1 MTEKKSH
8 IPEPDIKDSVDQVKI
23 KMNVFETIATR
34 RSIRKYTAQDIP
46 MEILGIILD
55 AGRYAPS
62 AGNVQN
68 WRFVIIK
75 NKENKQKTAEAA
87 MQQMWIAQAPV
98 IILVCAETEKIK
110 QFYGIRGERLY
121 SIQNCAA
128 AIQNMLLTAHS
139 LGLAS
144 TWIGA
149 FDENMLRRAIEIP
162 EDIRPQ
168 AILPFGYPDEIVP
181 APTHYTLDNVCYFE
195 SYGNRIANIE
205 RVMQNPLVFEK
216 VSRLITG
223 FVDAGKDI
231 VKKREEKKK

>member
-1 MTEKKSH
+1 MAEKKPH
-8 IPEPDIKDSVDQVKI
+8 IPEPDVKDSVDQIKI
-23 KMNVFETIATR
+23 KMNVFEAIATR

-46 MEILGIILD
+46 MEILGVILD

-75 NKENKQKTAEAA
+75 NKESKQKVAEAA
-87 MQQMWIAQAPV
+87 MQQMWIAEAPV

-149 FDENMLRRAIEIP
+149 FDENMLRRALGIP

-216 VSRLITG
+216 VSRLIGG

-231 VKKREEKKK
+231 VKKQQNKKK

>member
-1 MTEKKSH
+1 MAEKKSH
-8 IPEPDIKDSVDQVKI
+8 IPEPDVKDSVDPVKI
-23 KMNVFETIATR
+23 KMNVFEAIATR
-34 RSIRKYTAQDIP
+34 RSIRKFTAQDIP
-46 MEILGIILD
+46 MEILGVVLD

-75 NKENKQKTAEAA
+75 NKENKQKIAEAA

-149 FDENMLRRAIEIP
+149 FDETMLRRAAEIP
-162 EDIRPQ
+162 EDIRAQ

-195 SYGNRIANIE
+195 SYGNIIANIE
-205 RVMQNPLVFEK
+205 RVLQNPLVFEK
-216 VSRLITG
+216 ISRAISG